1 MNHIFDANDAVTAQC
16 RFNKVVR
23 GDGCPLA
30 VNFDKSTL
38 VNQFT
43 NGFQV
48 GCTPSDV
55 GFCKKKDSCYECGI
69 QNVILMNFHWPSRFL
84 NFNKLYRYVK
94 NLRKLVSGRS

>member
-48 GCTPSDV
+48 WCTPSDV
-55 GFCKKKDSCYECGI
+55 GFCKI
-69 QNVILMNFHWPSRFL
+69 RIVVMNVAFKMS
-84 NFNKLYRYVK
+84 YY
-94 NLRKLVSGRS
+94 